1 MSINSMLNRNKRQ
14 SKGHKCRDEPGRSP
28 RQRMGAPSCV
38 SKEEAAVAGKI
49 RSCGDSAFYEKYNV
63 SKAENTHSVDYKYA
77 AIIHSSVQSVLLSRL
92 LN

>member
-1 MSINSMLNRNKRQ
+1 MDA
-14 SKGHKCRDEPGRSP
+14 H
-28 RQRMGAPSCV
+28 SCI
-38 SKEEAAVAGKI
+38 SKEEAAIEGKI
-49 RSCGDSAFYEKYNV
+49 RSCGDSEFYEKYNV

>member
-1 MSINSMLNRNKRQ
+1 MDA
-14 SKGHKCRDEPGRSP
+14 H
-28 RQRMGAPSCV
+28 SCI
-38 SKEEAAVAGKI
+38 SKEEAAIEGKI
-49 RSCGDSAFYEKYNV
+49 RSCGDFKFHEKYSV